1 MIRQAGRFGFKVY
14 YGDGTRLDVLRGGA
28 GHRSSPPGGGVSER
42 RALLAPGAYH
52 VGPPP
57 AELQGYVE
65 FAVGVLAVSKQRD
78 AGQALVKFIS
88 SPEAAPL
95 ARAAWSPAALMG
107 ICQAQWPETRIAP
120 TRWRVGGA

>member
-1 MIRQAGRFGFKVY
+1 LYSNRRRRTSFVAA
-14 YGDGTRLDVLRGGA
+14 RLA
-28 GHRSSPPGGGVSER
+28 
-42 RALLAPGAYH
+42 AGAYH

-78 AGQALVKFIS
+78 AGQALVK

-95 ARAAWSPAALMG
+95 IRKSGMEPRRTDGDLSSSMARNQDRSHTLEGGWGLSHVRPV
-107 ICQAQWPETRIAP
+107 P
-120 TRWRVGGA
+120 VGSLT